1 MKNDS
6 LSHYTH
12 VQRMRDMDDSGVSP
26 KGVDPNLRCRRKP
39 VSAVAFGMYPSDL
52 RNTFPFITTKDR
64 LGALLPATILTMR
77 FHKRP
82 CAWIVVL
89 VGKPT

>member
-1 MKNDS
+1 
-6 LSHYTH
+6 
-12 VQRMRDMDDSGVSP
+12 MRDMDDSGVSP

-39 VSAVAFGMYPSDL
+39 VSAVDFGMYPSDL